1 MPGAGV
7 MMEAGQSSGGAV
19 TAAPK
24 KGAMWIVIAIV
35 VAVAVTAAVMDLAVF
50 PALQP
55 PGSNDFKVHLMTFD
69 VGYDAPSVN
78 PEWKVN
84 AGQLVIVTMNN
95 SGAMAHEFLL
105 FSGDRTTVLNSA
117 KYALAKAQSNNP
129 GWDTDPVI
137 AQAALDNY
145 TEYHD
150 SWGNLTR
157 FGCNDPTLGC
167 VDHDVDPDA
176 TFVFWFVI
184 NTPGTYFFACHQVDT
199 TAIPWKIHQDKG
211 MWGTIVVS

>member
-1 MPGAGV
+1 MPGVGV
-7 MMEAGQSSGGAV
+7 RIEAAQSSGGAT

-24 KGAMWIVIAIV
+24 RGALWIVIAIV
-35 VAVAVTAAVMDLAVF
+35 IAVAVTAAVMDLAVL
-50 PALQP
+50 PALQK
-55 PGSNDFKVHLMTFD
+55 PGSNDFKIHLMTFD
-69 VGYDAPSVN
+69 VGYDAVGVN

-84 AGQLVIVTMNN
+84 AGQLIVVTMNN

-105 FSGDRTTVLNSA
+105 FSGDRTAILNSA
-117 KYALAKAQSNNP
+117 KYALALAQRNNP
-129 GWDTDPVI
+129 GWDTNSDI
-137 AQAALDNY
+137 ANATLDNY

-150 SWGNLTR
+150 SWKNLTR
-157 FGCNDPTLGC
+157 FGCDDPLLGC

-199 TAIPWKIHQDKG
+199 TTTTWKIHQDKG